1 LPGGIDLTAHVDFQA
16 LGNAIEAMGT
26 NGYGPITQSQFLRR
40 LGIVT
45 RAASLKA
52 KAADAV
58 AAEIDAALKRLI
70 SEGEAGMGALFKA
83 AAFAHPSLGVP
94 PGFES

>member
-1 LPGGIDLTAHVDFQA
+1 
-16 LGNAIEAMGT
+16 MGT
-26 NGYGPITQSQFLRR
+26 NGFGPITQSQFLRR

-52 KAADAV
+52 NAADA
-58 AAEIDAALKRLI
+58 AAANIDSALRRLI

-83 AAFAHPSLGVP
+83 AAYAHPSLGVP
-94 PGFES
+94 PGFET

>member
-1 LPGGIDLTAHVDFQA
+1 
-16 LGNAIEAMGT
+16 MGAT
-26 NGYGPITQSQFLRR
+26 GYGPITQSQFLRR
-40 LGIVT
+40 LGIET
-45 RAASLKA
+45 RAAALKT
-52 KAADAV
+52 KAADATPPT
-58 AAEIDAALKRLI
+58 IDAALKRLI